1 MSRNINS
8 TNDKNL
14 SYSRRSHGVHNSGGN
29 RILNSEAH
37 RRDAFQNSTS
47 DYYQRKDRNYK
58 QRNRHTYQKIPYT
71 RNRPYFSQSLN
82 FEKNTLKQKIDAQN
96 DVQISLELLSK
107 GILPEIDFERWLRK
121 FHDLIRAN
129 SWSYDQSYLTLEV
142 LVETEL
148 LPEKRSSVGIEKLL
162 EELQIKCFPP
172 IRFLELE
179 SKYQRLRNSN
189 FQNLHAYY
197 KKFNEYFDHAN
208 FCLKDEEKMSE
219 RERKPYF
226 LHGLTKE
233 EKNLYIDK
241 NFESLYDF
249 IEFYKTRTLK
259 KQLYEDDREK
269 RVNSETLKRI
279 RDLLI
284 KERSYIKYC
293 PFHKVY
299 THSKEECKSR
309 FHKQNN
315 KEIRDFKKVITSL

>member
-107 GILPEIDFERWLRK
+107 CILPEIGFERWLRK
-121 FHDLIRAN
+121 FRYIIRAN

-142 LVETEL
+142 LVEAEL
-148 LPEKRSSVGIEKLL
+148 LPEKRSSVGIGKLL
-162 EELQIKCFPP
+162 EELQIKCFPLSK
-172 IRFLELE
+172 FLELE
-179 SKYQRLRNSN
+179 SKYQRLRGSQ
-189 FQNLHAYY
+189 FQNLHTYY

-208 FCLKDEEKMSE
+208 LCLKDEEKMSE
-219 RERKPYF
+219 RE
-226 LHGLTKE
+226 
-233 EKNLYIDK
+233 KNL
-241 NFESLYDF
+241 FF
-249 IEFYKTRTLK
+249 TRTYKGRKNL
-259 KQLYEDDREK
+259 LY
-269 RVNSETLKRI
+269 
-279 RDLLI
+279 
-284 KERSYIKYC
+284 
-293 PFHKVY
+293 
-299 THSKEECKSR
+299 
-309 FHKQNN
+309 
-315 KEIRDFKKVITSL
+315 